1 MAEVKMVRTV
11 TECFEACG
19 KKFKIMQ
26 DENGHFWGIDFDKL
40 NQNKKINGI
49 SGNLGRTLNDT
60 LRSCYEQ
67 ARIAEILKDKD
78 KADDTETMKAAL
90 QATQEAFEMFGE

>member
-1 MAEVKMVRTV
+1 MVKTV

-60 LRSCYEQ
+60 LRGCYTK
-67 ARIAEILKDKD
+67 ARIEEILKDNEE
-78 KADDTETMKAAL
+78 ADDKEIMKAAL
-90 QATQEAFEMFGE
+90 KATQEAFKMFG

>member
-1 MAEVKMVRTV
+1 MAEVKMVKTV

-19 KKFKIMQ
+19 KKYKIMQ
-26 DENGHFWGIDFDKL
+26 DENGHFWGIDFEKL
-40 NQNKKINGI
+40 NSNKKINGI

-60 LRSCYEQ
+60 LRQCYER
-67 ARIAEILKDKD
+67 ARIAEILDYKE
-78 KADDTETMKAAL
+78 ADDTEIMKAAL

>member
-1 MAEVKMVRTV
+1 MKMVKMVRTV

-19 KKFKIMQ
+19 KKYKIMQ
-26 DENGHFWGIDFDKL
+26 DENGNFWGIDFERL
-40 NQNKKINGI
+40 NSNKEINGI

-60 LRSCYEQ
+60 LRQCYER
-67 ARIAEILKDKD
+67 ARIAEILDYKE
-78 KADDTETMKAAL
+78 ADDTEIMKAAL